1 MAWNPGGT
9 FVGVGVALADDTGLE
24 KAGDEGDVGWD
35 GVRYLIRGI
44 NSDKLLDPV
53 LELIG
58 HDVSTAG
65 VVISSRSAHLEVFD
79 HVHTPEAYK
88 RPELLE
94 RVPDLRIGVPTVV
107 DDDIEVGAELLYPGV
122 QHCEV
127 ALVAREVFDHVH
139 TSEAHQRP
147 ELLERVPDLRIG
159 VTTVVDNDIAVS
171 AKLFYPGVQHCE
183 VALVARECLD
193 SIELAFKL
201 RFFYAISIVLSL
213 PQFSFWQ

>member
-1 MAWNPGGT
+1 MSGHFVRDRLERMCMLEESLLKFVAIARVLTSVACSRTNGFSREVVAWISGGT
-9 FVGVGVALADDTGLE
+9 PGVGVALADDTGLE
-24 KAGDEGDVGWD
+24 KAGDEGDVERD

-44 NSDKLLDPV
+44 TSDKLLDPI

-79 HVHTPEAYK
+79 HVHT
-88 RPELLE
+88 
-94 RVPDLRIGVPTVV
+94 
-107 DDDIEVGAELLYPGV
+107 
-122 QHCEV
+122 
-127 ALVAREVFDHVH
+127 
-139 TSEAHQRP
+139 SEAHKRP

-159 VTTVVDNDIAVS
+159 VTTVVDDDIEVGAE
-171 AKLFYPGVQHCE
+171 LLYPGVQHCE